1 MFDHALGHHGANPH
15 ASTAGPQHHNAL
27 LRQAMRWLALNLQRP
42 IHSCKSCCSRALQCN
57 AIQPLVVAQE
67 QGLKLTMSGP
77 PLLNLTSLSFSPSS
91 PAYCTCFLQ
100 CNAMQCDAM
109 RCNAMQWFGT
119 CNYNTSWYSKPTDS
133 TLPPQPWIP
142 CPVLQETPCYYEVIP
157 TASTLL
163 HGK

>member
-42 IHSCKSCCSRALQCN
+42 IHSCKSCCSRPLQCN

-67 QGLKLTMSGP
+67 HGLKLTMSGP
-77 PLLNLTSLSFSPSS
+77 RLLNVTSLSLSPSS

-100 CNAMQCDAM
+100 CNATQCNAMQCDAM
-109 RCNAMQWFGT
+109 RCNAMQ
-119 CNYNTSWYSKPTDS
+119 CNGLAPVISTQAGIQSQLIQRCLPNLGSLILSSKKP
-133 TLPPQPWIP
+133 L
-142 CPVLQETPCYYEVIP
+142 VIM
-157 TASTLL
+157 
-163 HGK
+163 K